1 MIDNRLTMLSMI
13 ERHGTVT
20 GAAEALHYSPSTVS
34 HQIKQLATELGVA
47 LLEQHGRNIRLTPAA
62 HSVLGHV
69 DIMSAEWERALADL
83 DAYSTTVTGSIT
95 LCAFSTA
102 ASILLPQTM
111 RALNAEF
118 PNLATQTI
126 EAEPSECYDLL
137 LAGDVDLGIVVVT
150 TDTPAGTDDRFAQ
163 QFLIDDPLDLMVPLD
178 HHLAD
183 RSSVSIADTR
193 EETWILG
200 RPGTTYHQLVVANCA
215 SAGFTPRIGHYAND
229 WNTGTA
235 LVHDGFGVCV
245 ASRLSR
251 SQDLHPVARI
261 PLTGEH
267 APTRHIAAV
276 TRAGTQGR
284 RTIRFALE
292 LLTRETHS
300 VMERLGKGL
309 GESRVK

>member
-1 MIDNRLTMLSMI
+1 MIDNRLMMLSMI
-13 ERHGTVT
+13 ARHGTVT
-20 GAAEALHYSPSTVS
+20 AAAEALRYSPSTVS
-34 HQIKQLATELGVA
+34 HQIKQLATELGVT
-47 LLEQHGRNIRLTPAA
+47 LLEQRGRNIRLTPAA
-62 HSVLGHV
+62 HSLLGHFDV
-69 DIMSAEWERALADL
+69 MAAEWERALADI
-83 DAYSTTVTGSIT
+83 DAYVTTVTGSIT

-118 PNLATQTI
+118 PHLATQTI

-137 LAGDVDLGIVVVT
+137 LSGEVDLGIVAVT
-150 TDTPAGTDDRFAQ
+150 TETPTGADDRFTQ
-163 QFLIDDPLDLMVPLD
+163 KFLADDPLDLMVPLD
-178 HHLAD
+178 HHLANHA
-183 RSSVSIADTR
+183 SVTIADAK

-251 SQDLHPVARI
+251 SQDLHPVRRI
-261 PLTGEH
+261 PLSGEH

-276 TRAGTQGR
+276 TRAGAESR
-284 RTIRFALE
+284 PTIRFALE
-292 LLTRETHS
+292 LLTSETQK
-300 VMERLGKGL
+300 VMTQLGRDL
-309 GESRVK
+309 G

>member
-13 ERHGTVT
+13 ARHGTVT
-20 GAAEALHYSPSTVS
+20 AAAEALRYSPSTVS
-34 HQIKQLATELGVA
+34 HQVKQLAAELGVP
-47 LLEQHGRNIRLTPAA
+47 LLEQRGRNIRLTPAA
-62 HSVLGHV
+62 QSLLGHV
-69 DIMSAEWERALADL
+69 EVMNAEWERALADI
-83 DAYSTTVTGSIT
+83 DAFSTSVTGSIT

-126 EAEPSECYDLL
+126 EAEPAECYDLL
-137 LAGDVDLGIVVVT
+137 LAGDVDLGIVAVT
-150 TDTPAGTDDRFAQ
+150 TDAPAGGDDRFSQ

-183 RSSVSIADTR
+183 RSSVSIADAR

-215 SAGFTPRIGHYAND
+215 SAGFAPRIGHFAND

-251 SQDLHPVARI
+251 SQDLHPVQRI

-276 TRAGTQGR
+276 TRAGAEERQS
-284 RTIRFALE
+284 IRFTLD
-292 LLTRETHS
+292 LLARETQS
-300 VMERLGKGL
+300 VMERLGRGL
-309 GESRVK
+309 GEAP